1 MKSKIV
7 SFNLDKRGI
16 SIMIGYILLITSA
29 IAMSAIVYQWMK
41 GYVPKD
47 AIDCPEGVSLFIT
60 KLNCTDDLAGNYDVK
75 LTLRNNGRFDVG
87 GYFVHA
93 TDSAEQT
100 LATLDL
106 TENLITGGNVE
117 NKAVFFKPLTEGT
130 ENEFKPDDPER
141 LSTFSVPEK
150 IYSVEILPFRWQVE
164 ENKKRL
170 VSCGN
175 AKIFEKV
182 TCKLPNG
189 EDAPDAPVVPDEPP
203 VDCDPACIDPEV
215 CELGSCVAPEACVP
229 SCSGDCGDDGCGG
242 SCGTCTGNDICDE
255 NVGLCVPKCQ
265 NPNQCDVGAGEVCVS
280 GVCQLCGNG
289 IIDGVEECDS
299 VAGCGADCIALG
311 GYSCINNV
319 CSPN

>member
-1 MKSKIV
+1 MKMKSKIV
-7 SFNLDKRGI
+7 SFNVDKRGI

-29 IAMSAIVYQWMK
+29 IAMSAVVYQWMK

-60 KLNCTDDLAGNYDVK
+60 KLNCTDDLAGKYDVK

-117 NKAVFFKPLTEGT
+117 NKAVFFKSLTEGT

-182 TCKLPNG
+182 TCKLPDG
-189 EDAPDAPVVPDEPP
+189 TVAPDGLPVGCVPDCTG
-203 VDCDPACIDPEV
+203 V
-215 CELGSCVAPEACVP
+215 SAPN
-229 SCSGDCGDDGCGG
+229 CGDGCGG
-242 SCGTCTGNDICDE
+242 DCGTCTGNDLCDA
-255 NVGLCVPKCQ
+255 GSCVPKCS
-265 NPNQCDVGAGEVCVS
+265 NDNQCTPEICVDFL
-280 GVCQLCGNG
+280 CQSCGNG
-289 IIDGVEECDS
+289 VFEPSEGEQCDDGNTASGDGCSSVCELEPGANCDGQPGELS
-299 VAGCGADCIALG
+299 
-311 GYSCINNV
+311 V
-319 CSPN
+319 CS